1 MCAWL
6 GGSPWDVNEGPILA
20 LSLEFGFASPQDGQG
35 QEQKLCPEWG
45 LLRDPSPSE
54 QCLGPGAIHRTIV
67 LSSETEGSCSHPR
80 ASPSAVTGGW
90 REAGHSSSVAGILL
104 HRISAAP
111 AVPIQPQSLVWSSCP
126 CCFPLFCA
134 RTAHLK
140 GPTQCQNYICGCDFK
155 AGIILGSPTL
165 QDCTSTWSQNGK
177 LSQNGPKQL
186 LCWRVVKCK
195 PQGNPRS
202 LGKQTALH
210 VLFCDAE

>member
-1 MCAWL
+1 MRAVPGPWSHPQGNCSFFRNRRELFPSQSFPICSDWRVE
-6 GGSPWDVNEGPILA
+6 GSWAQHFCGRNSLA
-20 LSLEFGFASPQDGQG
+20 QN
-35 QEQKLCPEWG
+35 
-45 LLRDPSPSE
+45 
-54 QCLGPGAIHRTIV
+54 
-67 LSSETEGSCSHPR
+67 LSS
-80 ASPSAVTGGW
+80 
-90 REAGHSSSVAGILL
+90 SSSAHTAPEPRLEQLL
-104 HRISAAP
+104 
-111 AVPIQPQSLVWSSCP
+111 

-140 GPTQCQNYICGCDFK
+140 GPTQCQSYICGCDFK